1 MIRMLVVLLLSFV
14 VASQPAA
21 EPTVAAAAARLQA
34 QDPGGAARILEAVTA
49 REPTNGRAWR
59 MLGAAY
65 QQNKELEK
73 ALAAYRRAVELD
85 PADAQAF
92 YGIGTVYALKQDAGA
107 AFEGLG
113 EAKATH
119 RLDMTQIDGDAN
131 LAALKAD
138 ARLPALLPDA
148 YDFSRPF
155 VELVQVIREWAGEAA
170 NDQFGW
176 IARVIGDVDR
186 DGVTD
191 IVTSAPTK
199 AIGGA
204 AGGRGSRLFATT

>member
-85 PADAQAF
+85 PADVQAF

-107 AFEGLG
+107 AFEWLG
-113 EAKATH
+113 KAKATH

-138 ARLPALLPDA
+138 ARFPALLPVAD
-148 YDFSRPF
+148 DFARPF
-155 VELVQVIREWAGEAA
+155 VEPVHVIREWAGDAA

-186 DGVTD
+186 DGVPD

-204 AGGRGSRLFATT
+204 AAGRVYVY